1 MKSLLALGISG
12 GMLPCPDAIAIL
24 LVAVALHKIL
34 MGIFLIVTF
43 SLGLAAVLISI
54 GIVIVRGR
62 KLMATV
68 EGFDT
73 IAPVISVLSALV
85 VLVLGVVLTYRAVE
99 SFDLLSKFFQFI

>member
-1 MKSLLALGISG
+1 
-12 GMLPCPDAIAIL
+12 
-24 LVAVALHKIL
+24 
-34 MGIFLIVTF
+34 
-43 SLGLAAVLISI
+43 
-54 GIVIVRGR
+54 
-62 KLMATV
+62 MATV